1 MIESLSDLAPI
12 LPELLLLATIV
23 LVMLA
28 DLWIDERRRGVLH
41 AISMGGLL
49 LTAVACIR
57 DFDPLASRSILSG
70 LMLRDGL
77 GDLLK
82 VFILLISGIVLVYAK
97 HSLRTFKLFVGE
109 FYLLLLF
116 AVLGMFLLV
125 SSDNLIMLYLGLELL
140 ALSSYAL
147 VALDRDSPIASE
159 SAMKYFVLGAIAS
172 GLLLYGMSM
181 LYGLSG
187 TLQLD
192 GIATA
197 LAEQPNTALLAFAL
211 TFVVIGLAFKFG
223 AVPFHMWIPDVY
235 QGAPTAVTLFIASA
249 PKIAAVGMAFRLLSS
264 SMPSLAGDWSQMLS
278 LLALLSLV
286 LGNLAAIAQSNLK
299 RMLAYSTISHVGF
312 ILLALLGNNKAGFA
326 AASFYALTYAL
337 MTAGAFGVIIA
348 LARQGF
354 TAEEISDYRGLN
366 QRHPWLAFIMLL
378 LLASLA
384 GVPPLVGFFSKL
396 LVLQNA
402 LQAGYL
408 WLVIIAAVMA
418 VVGAYYYLRV
428 IKVMYFDQPSGEDIE
443 YRPSGD
449 LRFVLS
455 LNGLAQIALG
465 LFWGPL
471 IALCLKVW
479 GA

>member
-1 MIESLSDLAPI
+1 MIQSFSDLAPI

-23 LVMLA
+23 IVMLA

-41 AISMGGLL
+41 AISLGGLV
-49 LTAVACIR
+49 LTAVAVLR
-57 DFDPLASRSILSG
+57 DFNPGESVSALSG
-70 LMLRDGL
+70 LMVRDGM
-77 GDLLK
+77 GDLMKL
-82 VFILLISGIVLVYAK
+82 FILLISGIVLVYAK
-97 HSLRTFKLFVGE
+97 FSLRTHKLFVGE
-109 FYLLLLF
+109 FYLLFLF

-125 SSDNLIMLYLGLELL
+125 ASDNLIMLYLGLELL

-147 VALDRDSPIASE
+147 VALDRDSPVGAE

-187 TLQLD
+187 TLQID
-192 GIATA
+192 GIAAA
-197 LAEQPNTALLAFAL
+197 LAEQESTALLAFAL

-235 QGAPTAVTLFIASA
+235 HGAPTAVTMFIASA
-249 PKIAAVGMAFRLLSS
+249 PKIAAVGMAFRLLQSA
-264 SMPSLAGDWSQMLS
+264 MPSLATDWSQMLS

-286 LGNLAAIAQSNLK
+286 LGNLAAIAQTNLK

-312 ILLALLGNNKAGFA
+312 IFLALLGGSGEGYA
-326 AASFYALTYAL
+326 AASFYTLTYAL

-348 LARQGF
+348 LSRQGF
-354 TAEEISDYRGLN
+354 EAAEIDDYRGLN

-378 LLASLA
+378 LMASLA
-384 GVPPLVGFFSKL
+384 GVPPMVGFFAKL

-402 LQAGYL
+402 LAAGYL
-408 WLVIIAAVMA
+408 WLVIVAAVMA

-428 IKVMYFDQPSGEDIE
+428 IKVMYFDAPVEEIQ
-443 YRPSGD
+443 YRAPGD
-449 LRFVLS
+449 MRFVLS
-455 LNGLAQIALG
+455 LNGLSQLALG

-471 IALCLKVW
+471 IALCLRVW
-479 GA
+479 S

>member
-1 MIESLSDLAPI
+1 MIQSLSDLAPI

-23 LVMLA
+23 IVMLA

-41 AISMGGLL
+41 AISLGGLV
-49 LTAVACIR
+49 LTAVAVMR
-57 DFDPLASRSILSG
+57 DFNPGESVSALSG
-70 LMLRDGL
+70 LMVRDGM
-77 GDLLK
+77 GDLMKL
-82 VFILLISGIVLVYAK
+82 FILLISGIVLVYAK
-97 HSLRTFKLFVGE
+97 FSLRTQKLFVGE
-109 FYLLLLF
+109 FYLLFLF

-125 SSDNLIMLYLGLELL
+125 ASDNLIMLYLGLELL

-147 VALDRDSPIASE
+147 VALDRDSPVGAE

-187 TLQLD
+187 TLQID
-192 GIATA
+192 GIAAA
-197 LAEQPNTALLAFAL
+197 LAEQESTALLAFAL

-235 QGAPTAVTLFIASA
+235 HGAPTAVTMFIASA
-249 PKIAAVGMAFRLLSS
+249 PKIAAVGMAFRLLQSA
-264 SMPSLAGDWSQMLS
+264 MPSLATDWSQMLS
-278 LLALLSLV
+278 LLALLSLI
-286 LGNLAAIAQSNLK
+286 LGNLAAIAQTNLK

-312 ILLALLGNNKAGFA
+312 IFLALLGGSGEGYA
-326 AASFYALTYAL
+326 AASFYTLTYAL

-348 LARQGF
+348 LSRQGF
-354 TAEEISDYRGLN
+354 EAAEINDYRGLN

-378 LLASLA
+378 LMASLA
-384 GVPPLVGFFSKL
+384 GVPPMVGFFAKL

-402 LQAGYL
+402 LAAGYL
-408 WLVIIAAVMA
+408 WLVIVAAVMA

-428 IKVMYFDQPSGEDIE
+428 IKVMYFDSPVEEID
-443 YRPSGD
+443 YRAPGD

-455 LNGLAQIALG
+455 LNGLAQLALG

-471 IALCLKVW
+471 IALCLRVW
-479 GA
+479 S

>member
-1 MIESLSDLAPI
+1 MIQSLSDLAPI

-23 LVMLA
+23 IVMLA

-41 AISMGGLL
+41 AISLGGLV
-49 LTAVACIR
+49 LTAVAVLR
-57 DFDPLASRSILSG
+57 DFNPGESVSALTG
-70 LMLRDGL
+70 LMVRDGM
-77 GDLLK
+77 GDLMKL
-82 VFILLISGIVLVYAK
+82 FILLISGIVLVYAK
-97 HSLRTFKLFVGE
+97 HSLRTHKLFVGE
-109 FYLLLLF
+109 FYLLFLF

-125 SSDNLIMLYLGLELL
+125 ASDNLIMLYLGLELL

-147 VALDRDSPIASE
+147 VALDRDSPVGAE

-197 LAEQPNTALLAFAL
+197 LAEQQSTALLAFAL

-249 PKIAAVGMAFRLLSS
+249 PKIAAVGMAFRLLQSA
-264 SMPSLAGDWSQMLS
+264 MPSLASDWSQMLS
-278 LLALLSLV
+278 LMALLSLV
-286 LGNLAAIAQSNLK
+286 LGNLAAIAQTNLK

-312 ILLALLGNNKAGFA
+312 IFLALLGGGDGYA
-326 AASFYALTYAL
+326 AASFYTFTYAL

-348 LARQGF
+348 LSRQGF
-354 TAEEISDYRGLN
+354 EAAEIDDYRGLN

-378 LLASLA
+378 LMASLA
-384 GVPPLVGFFSKL
+384 GVPPMVGFFSKL

-402 LQAGYL
+402 LAAGYL
-408 WLVIIAAVMA
+408 WLVIVAAVMA

-428 IKVMYFDQPSGEDIE
+428 IKVMYFDAPVEE
-443 YRPSGD
+443 VEFRAPGD

-455 LNGLAQIALG
+455 LNGLSQLALG

-471 IALCLKVW
+471 IALCLRVW
-479 GA
+479 G

>member
-1 MIESLSDLAPI
+1 MIQSFSDLAPI

-23 LVMLA
+23 IVMLA

-41 AISMGGLL
+41 AISLGGLV
-49 LTAVACIR
+49 LTAVAVLR
-57 DFDPLASRSILSG
+57 DFSPGESVSALSG
-70 LMLRDGL
+70 LMVRDGM
-77 GDLLK
+77 GDLMKL
-82 VFILLISGIVLVYAK
+82 FILLISGIVLVYAK
-97 HSLRTFKLFVGE
+97 FSLRTHKLFVGE
-109 FYLLLLF
+109 FYLLFLF

-125 SSDNLIMLYLGLELL
+125 ASDNLIMLYLGLELL

-147 VALDRDSPIASE
+147 VALDRDSPVGAE

-187 TLQLD
+187 TLQID
-192 GIATA
+192 GIAAA
-197 LAEQPNTALLAFAL
+197 LAEQESTALLAFAL

-235 QGAPTAVTLFIASA
+235 HGAPTAVTMFIASA
-249 PKIAAVGMAFRLLSS
+249 PKIAAVGMAFRLLQSA
-264 SMPSLAGDWSQMLS
+264 MPSLATDWSQMLS

-286 LGNLAAIAQSNLK
+286 LGNLAAIAQTNLK

-312 ILLALLGNNKAGFA
+312 IFLALLGGSGEGYA
-326 AASFYALTYAL
+326 AASFYTLTYAL

-348 LARQGF
+348 LSRQGF
-354 TAEEISDYRGLN
+354 EAAEIDDYRGLN

-378 LLASLA
+378 LMASLA
-384 GVPPLVGFFSKL
+384 GVPPMVGFFAKL

-402 LQAGYL
+402 LAAGYL
-408 WLVIIAAVMA
+408 WLVIVAAVMA

-428 IKVMYFDQPSGEDIE
+428 IKVMYFDAPVEEIQ
-443 YRPSGD
+443 YRAPGD
-449 LRFVLS
+449 MRFVLS
-455 LNGLAQIALG
+455 LNGLSQLALG

-471 IALCLKVW
+471 IALCLRVW
-479 GA
+479 S